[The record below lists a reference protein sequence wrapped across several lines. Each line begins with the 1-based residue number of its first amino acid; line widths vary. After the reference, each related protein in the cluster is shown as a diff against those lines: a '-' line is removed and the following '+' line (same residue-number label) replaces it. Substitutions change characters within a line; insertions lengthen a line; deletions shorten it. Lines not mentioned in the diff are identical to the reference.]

1 MKKQSDA
8 NYGTKPPESI
18 TFFLDRALGKHTVA
32 KRLIQEGEKLKK
44 TEIKVKHLEDFPGFN
59 QNTPDEEWLE
69 FAGKKSLVVL
79 TKDKRIRWKKSQRI
93 MVKTHG
99 VRMFVLTRGN
109 WTGEQM
115 AEIFANSLKPI
126 CNFLKKNSPPFIAT
140 VSKSGKIRKTDLS
153 D

>member
-1 MKKQSDA
+1 MKKQSDV
-8 NYGTKPPESI
+8 NYGDKPPESI

-44 TEIKVKHLEDFPGFN
+44 PEINVKHLEDFSNFN
-59 QNTPDEEWLE
+59 QSTPDEEWLE
-69 FAGKKSLVVL
+69 FVGEKSFVVL
-79 TKDKRIRWKKSQRI
+79 TKDKRIRYRVSEKI
-93 MVKTHG
+93 MVKKHS
-99 VRMFVLTRGN
+99 VRVFALTRGN

-115 AEIFANSLKPI
+115 AEIFAKSLQSM
-126 CNFLKKNSPPFIAT
+126 CNFLKKNSGPFIAT